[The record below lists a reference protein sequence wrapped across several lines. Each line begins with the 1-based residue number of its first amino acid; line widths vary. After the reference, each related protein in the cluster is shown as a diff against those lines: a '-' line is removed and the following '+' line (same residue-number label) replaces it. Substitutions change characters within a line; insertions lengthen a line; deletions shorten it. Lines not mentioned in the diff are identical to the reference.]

1 VKIWLFLAAATGLL
15 VTPPRSAAAEPFA
28 SRVTTVIPRAAGFFD
43 YMLIDRPMHRL
54 IVSHTGSDSVAFL
67 NTATGK
73 VERQLYVGAA
83 HGIAIDERDNK
94 YFVGTSGV
102 EKGVVVV
109 DRSALTISRRIAT
122 PGPVD
127 ALIFDTR
134 RGRLFAD
141 EDNGAWMWVIS
152 ARLNRVVAAI
162 PTPQDSDKGE
172 YDPASDRVYQN
183 YTTTHSLLVIDPSS
197 FRKLARWSTLPATN
211 PHGLALDGRH
221 HRIFAAGTNA
231 KLAAI
236 DMESGKLLSSIN
248 IARHVDQIA
257 LDERRGRLYCASGDG
272 HLSLIDIRDD
282 EVKFVADVAVP
293 KGAHT
298 LAVDPASG
306 SVWISY
312 GTEHEDYVMKLAP

>member
-1 VKIWLFLAAATGLL
+1 VKIWLFLAAAGGLL
-15 VTPPRSAAAEPFA
+15 VTPASAAADPFA

-67 NTATGK
+67 STATGK
-73 VERQLYVGAA
+73 VERQLYIGAA

-94 YFVGTSGV
+94 YFVGTSGA
-102 EKGVVVV
+102 ERGVVVI
-109 DRSALTISRRIAT
+109 DRIALTVSHRIAT

-127 ALIFDTR
+127 ALIFDSR
-134 RGRLFAD
+134 RRRLFAD

-152 ARLNRVVAAI
+152 ARLERVVAAI
-162 PTPQDSDKGE
+162 PTPEDSDKGE

-197 FRKLARWSTLPATN
+197 FQKLARWSTLPATN
-211 PHGLALDGRH
+211 PHGLAVDRRH
-221 HRIFAAGTNA
+221 HRIFSAGTNA
-231 KLAAI
+231 KLAVI
-236 DMESGKLLSSIN
+236 DMRSGTLLSSLN
-248 IARHVDQIA
+248 ISRHVDQIA

-272 HLSLIDIRDD
+272 RLSLIDVRDD

-298 LAVDPASG
+298 LAVDPTSG

-312 GTEHEDYVMKLAP
+312 GTEHDDYVMKLEP